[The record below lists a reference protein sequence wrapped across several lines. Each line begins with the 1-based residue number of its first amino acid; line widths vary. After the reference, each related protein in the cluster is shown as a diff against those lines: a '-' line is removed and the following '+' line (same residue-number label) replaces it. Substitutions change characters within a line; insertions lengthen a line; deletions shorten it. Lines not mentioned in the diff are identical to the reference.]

1 MAASRATLPPEIINL
16 ADFPTTISILAYADS
31 GTGKTRFAGTAENAL
46 FLAPVKEGGVEAA
59 LATAGPKGKVWPIWH
74 WSDLR
79 KAYMWLK
86 SNPEVFRWVII
97 DSLTHLQDVAM
108 ADVLAA
114 AHKANPKRD
123 PDIPAQPDYLK
134 VQRQLIKMTVALNEL
149 SFHKL
154 YTAGTMR
161 EDVPTVDGG
170 IETLVL
176 PMIESR
182 EAKLSMRICG
192 QMMVVAHY
200 TVKETGEGEKRQE
213 NRWLLT
219 RKSGSFFAKDRYDC
233 LGQWTKDPTV
243 PEIEQKIVKKIA
255 EMREEAA

>member
-1 MAASRATLPPEIINL
+1 LAASRATLPPEIINL
-16 ADFPTTISILAYADS
+16 ADFPTTISVLAYADS

-59 LATAGPKGKVWPIWH
+59 LATAGPRGKVWPIWH

-79 KAYMWLK
+79 KAYIWLK
-86 SNPEVFRWVII
+86 ANPTAFNWVII

-108 ADVLAA
+108 ADVLVA

-134 VQRQLIKMTVALNEL
+134 VQKQLVKMTVALNEL
-149 SFHKL
+149 PFHKL

-161 EDVPTVDGG
+161 EDVPTVDGD

-192 QMMVVAHY
+192 QMMVVAYY
-200 TVKETGEGEKRQE
+200 TVKEVGEKERRRE
-213 NRWLLT
+213 RWLLT
-219 RKSGSFFAKDRYDC
+219 QKTGNFFAKDRYDA
-233 LGQWTKDPTV
+233 LGTWMKEPDVPTIERKIKD
-243 PEIEQKIVKKIA
+243 KIA
-255 EMREEAA
+255 QMREEAA